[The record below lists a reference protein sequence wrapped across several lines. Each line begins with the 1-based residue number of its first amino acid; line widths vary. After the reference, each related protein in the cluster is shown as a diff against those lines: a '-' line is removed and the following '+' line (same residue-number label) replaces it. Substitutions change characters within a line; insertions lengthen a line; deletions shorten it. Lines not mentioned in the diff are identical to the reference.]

1 VHARRDTL
9 AAGEKTMSISTRL
22 RAFFSPEA
30 VKRAQTA
37 EARGDLDGACAA
49 WMQAG
54 RYGDAVRCTL
64 TRAQAELEPHRRALL
79 LAHATALAP
88 PGDPA
93 RASAWR
99 ARAQFILDRA
109 EAGGLDPAI
118 RRRELLET
126 GRALR
131 EVGEAELA
139 ARALRMAGDLEGE
152 IAALAEAG
160 AVAQL
165 EEAVHRQRRNDEL
178 RMRRAVRFETV
189 RDLIA
194 LGRRRE
200 AMIMLRAAIEEED
213 AEDLRALFQGLQA
226 RRPSLPAH
234 LYADGRVVEVV
245 PGNPVVLGRSEG
257 DLKVPSPV
265 VSRRHLELARRGGAD
280 PWVRDLGGK
289 NGTTI
294 RGARF
299 ESLPI
304 GNGLDLLI
312 GNSLPMK
319 VRPTD
324 RGGVIVELP
333 GRVCWMPL
341 GPIDLPGGPASLET
355 SADGWLELTIP
366 RNSNVVLGDLRVD
379 GAVQLLEGDELFA
392 GHGGA
397 LLLRVVAPPQG

>member
-1 VHARRDTL
+1 
-9 AAGEKTMSISTRL
+9 MSISTRL
-22 RAFFSPEA
+22 RAWFSPEA
-30 VKRAQTA
+30 VKRAQTF
-37 EARGDLDGACAA
+37 EARGDFENACAA
-49 WMQAG
+49 WMQSG
-54 RYGDAVRCTL
+54 RYADAVRVTL
-64 TRAQAELEPHRRALL
+64 TRAQAELDPHRRSLM
-79 LAHATALAP
+79 LAHASALAP

-93 RASAWR
+93 RAIAWR

-118 RRRELLET
+118 RRRELLEA

-131 EVGEAELA
+131 EVGENELA

-152 IAALAEAG
+152 IAALADAG

-165 EEAVHRQRRNDEL
+165 EEAVHRQRRNEEQ

-200 AMIMLRAAIEEED
+200 ALTMLRAAVEEED
-213 AEDLRALFQGLQA
+213 AEDLRALLAGLES
-226 RRPSLPAH
+226 RRPKLPAH
-234 LYADGRVVEVV
+234 VYADGRTVEVV
-245 PGNPVVLGRSEG
+245 PGNPVLLGRNEG

-299 ESLPI
+299 DSLPI
-304 GNGLDLLI
+304 GTGLDLLI
-312 GNSLPMK
+312 GNALPMK

-333 GRVCWMPL
+333 GRVCWLPL
-341 GPIDLPGGPASLET
+341 GPIDLPGNPASLEST
-355 SADGWLELTIP
+355 GDGWLEIDVP
-366 RNSNVVLGDLRVD
+366 RGSGVVLGDLRIE

-392 GHGGA
+392 GHGGP
-397 LLLRVVAPPQG
+397 LLLRVVPPPQDRT